1 MRSRQLEAALN
12 DYFAAAAVYLRGEI
26 AAGAE
31 VPFEL
36 GSQTARRGG
45 SATLY
50 CYHALTG
57 EFIGA
62 REPALK
68 RLPGHAEVAK
78 LLEHF
83 DGVDSYLASVGG
95 EAARAKGRSRVR
107 ATVKALL
114 EEVFDEQTDFE
125 LRAERVEA
133 AIARLHDSTLANA
146 SELTLVAS
154 LHGVTISSAELPLT
168 KGLRIVQRD
177 ALLEL
182 PDAGPSA
189 LESELTENH
198 LIVVYTAEPDEAP
211 EAALLE
217 GRAVLKDLLSAL
229 RLFGDGR
236 VSLGALAWARVG
248 GGSWTPLALGVGG
261 RPHGMLV
268 VTTEQEDE
276 LRAFCNLVSRRA
288 PHDNDLAWALRR
300 FELACERETAYE
312 GLTDNLLA
320 LRALLEPE
328 GAASGRLAGRLAAIC
343 ATVEQRAELTERIVR
358 AIALERSLI
367 AGTATKNAASESLAE
382 DVANHLRSLL
392 RDVICGHLDPDLAV
406 IADELLEPD
415 ELLHSDEAGDGEF
428 DDSWPDEPSVPE
440 TAPARTPL
448 ATARSA
454 TPELATPDLDAPE
467 LAVPELA
474 TPELAAPGLV
484 VPGLAVPEPRTL
496 GHGASGDTAPEDRAL
511 APGSDY
517 AAARLQADDDAEFD
531 DDEAGELDTDEAEL
545 LAATD
550 IAVGPEAREAEHGW
564 HEQSALPADG
574 DGQALDDGSLPIDG
588 VVSTF

>member
-1 MRSRQLEAALN
+1 MRSRQLDAALG
-12 DYFAAAAVYLRGEI
+12 DYFAAAAEYLRGEL

-36 GSQTARRGG
+36 GTQSARRGG

-50 CYHALTG
+50 CYRALTG
-57 EFIGA
+57 EFISE

-68 RLPGHAEVAK
+68 RLPGHAEAAK

-83 DGVDSYLASVGG
+83 DGVESYLASVGG

-107 ATVKALL
+107 ATIKALL
-114 EEVFDEQTDFE
+114 EEVFDEQSDFE

-133 AIARLHDSTLANA
+133 ALTRLHDSTLASA

-154 LHGVTISSAELPLT
+154 LHGVTIASAELPLT

-177 ALLEL
+177 ALQEL

-198 LIVVYTAEPDEAP
+198 LIVVYTAEPEDAP

-236 VSLGALAWARVG
+236 VSLGALAWARIG
-248 GGSWTPLALGVGG
+248 GGSWTPLALGAGG

-268 VTTEQEDE
+268 VTAEQEDE

-300 FELACERETAYE
+300 FELGCERETPYE

-328 GAASGRLAGRLAAIC
+328 GPASARLAGRLAAIC
-343 ATVEQRAELTERIVR
+343 ATAEERPELTERMTR
-358 AIALERSLI
+358 ALALERSSI
-367 AGTATKNAASESLAE
+367 AGTATKNAASQGLADE
-382 DVANHLRSLL
+382 VANHLRSLL

-415 ELLHSDEAGDGEF
+415 ELLHSDDEIDADF
-428 DDSWPDEPSVPE
+428 DDAWPEQPQERAPE
-440 TAPARTPL
+440 TKPVRAPL
-448 ATARSA
+448 TAA
-454 TPELATPDLDAPE
+454 HAGAPK
-467 LAVPELA
+467 
-474 TPELAAPGLV
+474 LV
-484 VPGLAVPEPRTL
+484 VPEPARD
-496 GHGASGDTAPEDRAL
+496 GADLPDDAELDYGEPDYEAP
-511 APGSDY
+511 APAGDY
-517 AAARLQADDDAEFD
+517 AAARLAS
-531 DDEAGELDTDEAEL
+531 DEDLDSPDSDEAEL

-550 IAVGPEAREAEHGW
+550 VAEAPGARATEHGSQPGW
-564 HEQSALPADG
+564 LESDPPAVDDHG
-574 DGQALDDGSLPIDG
+574 DLLEPDERLPIDG
-588 VVSTF
+588 VVSTLS

>member
-1 MRSRQLEAALN
+1 MRSRQLDAALG
-12 DYFAAAAVYLRGEI
+12 DYFSAAATYLRGEL
-26 AAGAE
+26 ATGAE

-36 GSQTARRGG
+36 GSQSARRGG

-50 CYHALTG
+50 CYRALTG
-57 EFIGA
+57 EFISE

-68 RLPGHAEVAK
+68 RLPGHAEAAK

-114 EEVFDEQTDFE
+114 EEVFDEQSDFE
-125 LRAERVEA
+125 LRAERVEMA
-133 AIARLHDSTLANA
+133 LTRLHDSTLASA

-154 LHGVTISSAELPLT
+154 LHGVTIASAELPLT

-177 ALLEL
+177 ALAEL

-198 LIVVYTAEPDEAP
+198 LIVVYTAEPDDAP

-236 VSLGALAWARVG
+236 VSLGALAWARLG
-248 GGSWTPLALGVGG
+248 GGTWTPLALGSGG

-268 VTTEQEDE
+268 VTAEQEDE

-300 FELACERETAYE
+300 FELGCERETPYE

-328 GAASGRLAGRLAAIC
+328 GAGSVRLAGRLAAIC
-343 ATVEQRAELTERIVR
+343 ATAEERPELTERMTR
-358 AIALERSLI
+358 ALALERSLI
-367 AGTATKNAASESLAE
+367 AGTAPKNTASQKLADE
-382 DVANHLRSLL
+382 VANHLRSLL

-415 ELLHSDEAGDGEF
+415 ELLHSDEEGDADFE
-428 DDSWPDEPSVPE
+428 DSWPDEADEHAAAPVPVQ
-440 TAPARTPL
+440 TQ
-448 ATARSA
+448 ATAER
-454 TPELATPDLDAPE
+454 E
-467 LAVPELA
+467 
-474 TPELAAPGLV
+474 LV
-484 VPGLAVPEPRTL
+484 VPEPADERF
-496 GHGASGDTAPEDRAL
+496 AAPEDAEL
-511 APGSDY
+511 DYAEPDYAEPDYEAPAPPGDY
-517 AAARLQADDDAEFD
+517 AAARLAADDDAE
-531 DDEAGELDTDEAEL
+531 ALDSDEAEL

-550 IAVGPEAREAEHGW
+550 IAEAPGARTAEHGRL
-564 HEQSALPADG
+564 ESDPPADG
-574 DGQALDDGSLPIDG
+574 GHGVLPEPDGTLPIDG
-588 VVSTF
+588 VVSTLS